1 MHTFSGHMS
10 LQVPQTAFAE
20 VISDDLLKTTTTRGI
35 QELLQWNL
43 GFNGRGS
50 CRKSKYSDDY
60 SLLNFL
66 TKMSLIAGALNIE
79 EPGEKKEALH
89 MATC

>member
-50 CRKSKYSDDY
+50 GRKNKLKQNLGWLQLIK
-60 SLLNFL
+60 LLD
-66 TKMSLIAGALNIE
+66 
-79 EPGEKKEALH
+79 
-89 MATC
+89 